1 MSSTTKKMHVRA
13 NCEGRFSDLEQ
24 IYSYSFVIPVRYI
37 YLNGLKALSL
47 VMLFTKQNEAESSHF

>member
-1 MSSTTKKMHVRA
+1 MHVRA

-47 VMLFTKQNEAESSHF
+47 VMLFAKQNEAESSHF